1 MKREPRP
8 RKRHRILGVLVFS
21 IGTAAAALTAVLA
34 VAVGVVL
41 STYDEH
47 ANAMQP
53 PEDVLINQPYD
64 GARIYDR
71 NGVLLYEFVDEQNGL
86 RRPVPLSEM
95 SPYIIA
101 ATIATEDASFFNN
114 AGVNIRGLAR
124 ATWENFSP
132 WAAQTE
138 YLQGTGG
145 SSITQQLVKNVYIPQ
160 EERSERSIERKIKET
175 VYALEITK
183 RHSKEQILEWYL
195 NQISYG
201 GIYYGIEAASYGYF
215 NKPAKDLTL
224 AEAALLAGIPQ
235 SPSELE
241 PVHHLEASVARR
253 NQVLELVRLHRGATL
268 LNGELLAITD
278 EEIDAAM
285 AEEAV
290 LQAPGISLRAPH
302 FIFTHVKPQIEAMYG
317 KEGLYQQGLSV
328 QTSIDINL
336 QDESQAAMEKWI
348 TEFEN
353 ISNSRNGAGII
364 LSPWTGEIWS
374 YVGSRD
380 YAREDIQGRNDN
392 LVSLNSPGS
401 SFKPFVYLTAFMNI
415 GWGPGTVIVD
425 EPTRFRE
432 SDGTVFQPSNPNGKY
447 NGRISLRDSLGNSLN
462 IPAFKTAQAVSVPTI
477 VATAKNM
484 GFTTLDGHY
493 GPSIAIGGVDL
504 TAMDLA
510 YGYSILASGG
520 MARGSAPILEGGREV
535 EPIAILSVTDRAG
548 NVIYDVNQH
557 RREKRV
563 VDPEYAFMIS
573 SILSDPRAQCIT
585 FGCGGIQIPGRQV
598 AVKTGTSEP
607 YDPKG
612 PNRGK
617 IGDTWAFGYTPDMVV
632 GVWAGNSDN
641 APITNI
647 YSTSISYRA
656 MRDMLLNAYG
666 EWRGNTFVQP
676 PNVVESTSCGTA
688 NGAVACRRDLVRKTD
703 EQRNQRTAVI
713 DASQPGAE
721 GEPQPADGSTAP
733 GTTPGGSTGGG
744 GAGGALN
751 AAITS
756 PSGSVSGTV
765 TIRGTATAPRMA
777 GYTLQW
783 RGPDGAWRAI
793 GSWSVSVVNGTLGA
807 WSTAGLPPGE
817 YAIKLTVRDASGATD
832 ESIASVT
839 IGGGAAPA
847 PTAPAAP
854 QPRP

>member
-1 MKREPRP
+1 MSRKERP

-21 IGTAAAALTAVLA
+21 VGTVAAALTAFLA
-34 VAVGVVL
+34 IAVGIVL

-53 PEDVLINQPYD
+53 PEDMVINRPYD

-71 NGVLLYEFVDEQNGL
+71 NGELLYEFVDEQNGL
-86 RRPVPLSEM
+86 RRPIPLSEM
-95 SPYIIA
+95 SPHIIA
-101 ATIATEDASFFNN
+101 ATIATEDATFFTN
-114 AGVNIRGLAR
+114 AGVNIKGLGR

-183 RHSKEQILEWYL
+183 HQSKEQILEWYL

-215 NKPAKDLTL
+215 NKSAKDLTL

-235 SPSELE
+235 SPSEHE
-241 PVHHLEASVARR
+241 PVNHIEASVARR
-253 NQVLELVRLHRGATL
+253 NQVLELVRLHRGTTL

-290 LQAPGISLRAPH
+290 LQPPGISLRAPH
-302 FIFTHVKPQIEAMYG
+302 FIFTQVKPQIEAMYG
-317 KEGLYQQGLSV
+317 KEGVYEQGLSV
-328 QTSIDINL
+328 YTSIDINL
-336 QDESQAAMEKWI
+336 QDQSQVAMEKWI
-348 TEFEN
+348 KEFEN
-353 ISNSRNGAGII
+353 ISNSRNGAAVIV
-364 LSPWTGEIWS
+364 SPWTGEIWS

-380 YAREDIQGRNDN
+380 YTNEHIQGRNDN

-401 SFKPFVYLTAFMNI
+401 SFKPFIYLTAFMNI

-462 IPAFKTAQAVSVPTI
+462 IPAFKTAQAVGVPTI

-484 GFTTLDGHY
+484 GFTTLNSTY

-520 MARGSAPILEGGREV
+520 LARGSEPILEGGREV
-535 EPIAILSVTDRAG
+535 EPIAILSISDRHG
-548 NVIYDVNQH
+548 EVIYNVEDH
-557 RREKRV
+557 RREKRII
-563 VDPEYAFMIS
+563 DPEYAFMVS

-607 YDPKG
+607 YDPKS
-612 PNRGK
+612 PDKGK
-617 IGDTWAFGYTPDMVV
+617 IGETWAFGYTPDIVV

-641 APITNI
+641 SPITNI

-666 EWRGNTFVQP
+666 NWRGNAFTQP
-676 PNVVESTSCGTA
+676 ANVVESTSCGTA

-703 EQRNQRTAVI
+703 EQKNQRTAVV
-713 DASQPGAE
+713 DVTVPGAE
-721 GEPQPADGSTAP
+721 GGPQPGDGSTAP
-733 GTTPGGSTGGG
+733 GGTQSGAPAGG
-744 GAGGALN
+744 GGALN

-783 RGPDGAWRAI
+783 RGPDGAWRTI
-793 GSWSVSVVNGTLGA
+793 GSWSVSVANGTLGA
-807 WSTAGLPPGE
+807 WSTSGLAPGE
-817 YAIKLTVRDASGATD
+817 YAIRLTVRDSSGATD
-832 ESIASVT
+832 ESIVSVT
-839 IGGGAAPA
+839 IGGGGAPA
-847 PTAPAAP
+847 PTTAPSA
-854 QPRP
+854 QPSR